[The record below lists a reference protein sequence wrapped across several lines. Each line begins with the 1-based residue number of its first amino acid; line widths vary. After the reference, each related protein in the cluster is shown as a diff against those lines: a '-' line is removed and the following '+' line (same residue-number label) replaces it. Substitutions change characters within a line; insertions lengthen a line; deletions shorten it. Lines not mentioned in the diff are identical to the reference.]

1 MRFAYSFCFWFLF
14 SISISNPLSF
24 MGCPHFL
31 LQNLLPPNDWFW
43 FQLMVFE
50 STRFVTWEMISS
62 QMLLFWGYFFIRHNN
77 SKQMFMNNICYL
89 HRSIASSRGKWG
101 VSHTRVPTESRPGH
115 VAMIAGLYE
124 DPSAV
129 FKVLTIIN
137 RSRQKSDYISLGM
150 ERKPSRIRLCFQSES
165 IHICMGQSW
174 HIKYVCKR

>member
-1 MRFAYSFCFWFLF
+1 MWFILNAFCIQFLF
-14 SISISNPLSF
+14 LVSVFDIHFQSPVIHGMPSFSVTKPPPAKRLVLISADGLRVDTFRNLGNDLQPNA
-24 MGCPHFL
+24 PFL
-31 LQNLLPPNDWFW
+31 RL
-43 FQLMVFE
+43 
-50 STRFVTWEMISS
+50 
-62 QMLLFWGYFFIRHNN
+62 FFIRHNN

-150 ERKPSRIRLCFQSES
+150 ERKPSRIRLCFQPES
-165 IHICMGQSW
+165 IHICVGQS
-174 HIKYVCKR
+174 